1 MLSLICRPILRVLC
15 FATILPWL
23 VLYPRIY
30 AFQSSSA
37 SASQADHLI
46 TQAQPPTMPEPPAA
60 GGTATAKTDTGDT
73 AWLLTSSALVLLM
86 TPGLALFYGG
96 MVRRKNVL
104 GTMMQSFILVA
115 LVTIQWAL
123 FGYSLAFHEGAFWGG
138 FDWSF
143 LDGVGAAPDPYGYAG
158 TIPHQ
163 VYMSFQLMFAIITPA
178 LITGAFAERMKFS
191 AMILFMLL
199 WATFVYDPLAHWVW
213 GKGGW
218 LRFGDSAAIFGALDF
233 AGGTVVHISSGV
245 SALVAALVIGKRL
258 GYGSEPIIPH
268 NLTMTVTGAALLWF
282 GWFGFNAGSAVSSGG
297 LAVSAFVA
305 THFAAAAATLSWCFA
320 EWTFKGKP
328 SALGA
333 VSGAVAGLVAITPAS
348 GYVGPMAALVIGAV
362 AGVVCFWATSYVK
375 NKFAY
380 DDSLDAFG
388 VHGVGGT
395 LGALLTGVFASK
407 LINPSAA
414 DGLAHGNPQQLVN
427 QAVAVAATWIFAIVM
442 TLIIIKVVD
451 ATVGLR
457 VPADEEIAGLDNTQH
472 GEAGYNLEA

>member
-1 MLSLICRPILRVLC
+1 MRADPL
-15 FATILPWL
+15 FA
-23 VLYPRIY
+23 
-30 AFQSSSA
+30 
-37 SASQADHLI
+37 
-46 TQAQPPTMPEPPAA
+46 QAQPPAVPEQPAT
-60 GGTATAKTDTGDT
+60 GGTEAAKIDTGDT

-115 LVTIQWAL
+115 LVTVQWAL
-123 FGYSLAFHEGAFWGG
+123 FGYSLAFHEGSFWGG

-143 LDGVGAAPDPYGYAG
+143 LSGVGAAPDPYGYAA

-218 LRFGDSAAIFGALDF
+218 LRYGDSGAIFGALDF

-348 GYVGPMAALVIGAV
+348 GYVGPMAALLIGAV

-395 LGALLTGVFASK
+395 LGAILTGVFASK

-414 DGLAHGNPQQLVN
+414 DGLAHGNPMQLVN
-427 QAVAVAATWIFAIVM
+427 QAVAVVATWVFAIVM
-442 TLIIIKVVD
+442 TIIIIKIVD
-451 ATVGLR
+451 VIVGLR